1 MVSARW
7 QDTEGL
13 FRVGKDFLF
22 AENGK
27 EMRSRLNSLLTDLTL
42 VNQVVEN
49 GLETIRNKHTCGH
62 RVDQLLGILDALNC
76 EE

>member
-13 FRVGKDFLF
+13 FRVGEDFLF

-27 EMRSRLNSLLTDLTL
+27 EMRAKLDSLLTNPSLA
-42 VNQVVEN
+42 NEVVEN
-49 GLETIRNKHTCGH
+49 GLQTILNKHSCGH
-62 RVDQLLGILDALNC
+62 RVDQLLEILDALNC